1 MRIVGGRF
9 RGRRLESPADRA
21 IRPTSDRVR
30 QALFDHL
37 AHGPY
42 DATEGAMPRGAR
54 VLDAFCGT
62 GALGLEALSRGA
74 RSLTLIDRSAEAIAL
89 ARRNAR
95 GFGGEDDEI
104 LILRRDATRPGRA
117 PGPHDLALLD
127 PPYGEGLAATAL
139 AALATDGWLAPEAL
153 VVVETGAKE
162 AWTPPDGFAVRDERR
177 YGAARLTILQRG
189 ATRA

>member
-37 AHGPY
+37 AHGAY
-42 DATEGAMPRGAR
+42 DAPEGAMPRGAR

-74 RSLTLIDRSAEAIAL
+74 RRLTLIDRSATAIEL

-95 GFGGEDDEI
+95 GFEREDDEI
-104 LILRRDATRPGRA
+104 LILRRDTIRPGRA
-117 PGPHDLALLD
+117 PGPHDLAFLD
-127 PPYGEGLAATAL
+127 PPYGEGLVLPAL
-139 AALATDGWLAPEAL
+139 AALAADGWLAPDAL
-153 VVVETGAKE
+153 VVVETGAKD
-162 AWTPPDGFAVRDERR
+162 AWTPPEGFAVRDERGH
-177 YGAARLTILQRG
+177 GAARITILQRDP
-189 ATRA
+189 TRA